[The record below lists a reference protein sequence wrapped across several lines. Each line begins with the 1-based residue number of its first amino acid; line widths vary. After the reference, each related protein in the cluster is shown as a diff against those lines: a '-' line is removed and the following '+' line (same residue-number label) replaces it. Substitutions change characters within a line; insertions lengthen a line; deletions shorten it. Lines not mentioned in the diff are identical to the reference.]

1 MKLSKYIKQFN
12 LNDEKVVL
20 FNTLTGAIDVMNGEM
35 YDSLKNGNFKH
46 INSETI
52 TQLKMRGYIFE
63 NQLEEERLVKQ
74 LLELEG
80 KMPDVTFII
89 CVTYACNLDCTYCF
103 EKKSLVRGERILS
116 KDEVD
121 KIFECVEII
130 SAERKFKNIHILLYG
145 GEPLLKRNIN
155 IVEYIFSET
164 RKRNYRIQAIT
175 NGTELSVYKD
185 LFKRNLDIMSTFQ
198 ITLDG
203 TKQIHNK
210 TRKYYSG
217 KGSYEHIVENVDYC
231 VALGMPITLRIN
243 VGKENIGNIGEV
255 LKLICEK
262 GWNRYKNFLC
272 HLAPITDHLCNYD
285 IAEWM
290 PEPQILQGLLDTINQ
305 YSDGDNKINIKLGT
319 DMEKHISRLRN
330 IIDNKN
336 KIVNGLY
343 PCAAAIRNYFIFGI
357 DGYIY
362 ACPETVGLQ
371 EYSIGKYVPKFYIS
385 EEKERIWKRN
395 VTNIDNCKNC
405 NIAGAC
411 GGGCIWSSIAT
422 RGKNFEHAQCNFA
435 EETIDTY
442 FDMIKSDLKFI

>member
-210 TRKYYSG
+210 TRKYCNG

-305 YSDGDNKINIKLGT
+305 
-319 DMEKHISRLRN
+319 
-330 IIDNKN
+330 
-336 KIVNGLY
+336 
-343 PCAAAIRNYFIFGI
+343 
-357 DGYIY
+357 
-362 ACPETVGLQ
+362 
-371 EYSIGKYVPKFYIS
+371 IGRAS
-385 EEKERIWKRN
+385 CRER
-395 VTNIDNCKNC
+395 VYTPV
-405 NIAGAC
+405 
-411 GGGCIWSSIAT
+411 
-422 RGKNFEHAQCNFA
+422 
-435 EETIDTY
+435 
-442 FDMIKSDLKFI
+442 